1 MAESIGKKAEHK
13 IREWLDKPEEGYC
26 FDRIPDPIGGY
37 FGQKNICDFTCF
49 KSPNMWYIE
58 SKATES
64 DSFDFTPGRN
74 ISDTQYSGLL
84 AKSKIDHVYGIIIL
98 LFVSY
103 KRAFIFDIRDID
115 SMVQTGKKSVN
126 IKKIDKWTI
135 PYKEIQ
141 TIPSRKLMLDYTG
154 YLNL

>member
-74 ISDTQYSGLL
+74 I
-84 AKSKIDHVYGIIIL
+84 
-98 LFVSY
+98 
-103 KRAFIFDIRDID
+103 
-115 SMVQTGKKSVN
+115 
-126 IKKIDKWTI
+126 
-135 PYKEIQ
+135 
-141 TIPSRKLMLDYTG
+141 
-154 YLNL
+154 